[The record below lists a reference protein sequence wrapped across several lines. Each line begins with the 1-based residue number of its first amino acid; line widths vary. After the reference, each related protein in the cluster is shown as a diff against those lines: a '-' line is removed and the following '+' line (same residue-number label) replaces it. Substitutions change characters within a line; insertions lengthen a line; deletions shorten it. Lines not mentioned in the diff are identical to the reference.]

1 MSYWC
6 REIPLV
12 ENGHQLLLIYRW
24 TVIIQNET
32 STLHRLFQFSITQGP
47 LKVLQAKKFLLSVL
61 WRVHGKT
68 KNIDLIS
75 PKIISM
81 HFLCNV
87 RLGNGRIQVQKYR
100 GKMFPPCSVDTWM
113 RGQCYVQYLIP
124 RPSIKSHL
132 NENNKS
138 KSLTCWESSCCF
150 GLQWANDQLTLKR
163 GYKMVKSEPRPT
175 IANNRLTIKKLKWG
189 YPYFWSILFRQKTK
203 KEIPAD
209 SVDWAI

>member
-1 MSYWC
+1 MGINYFWFID
-6 REIPLV
+6 E
-12 ENGHQLLLIYRW
+12 GHDSNHTKWNKY
-24 TVIIQNET
+24 
-32 STLHRLFQFSITQGP
+32 HRLFQFSITQGP
-47 LKVLQAKKFLLSVL
+47 LRSCGLKSFFYYFSGVYTVKQ
-61 WRVHGKT
+61 

-100 GKMFPPCSVDTWM
+100 GKMFSPCSVDTWM

-138 KSLTCWESSCCF
+138 KSLICWESSCCF

-163 GYKMVKSEPRPT
+163 GYKMVKSEPRPL
-175 IANNRLTIKKLKWG
+175 LTIIWRLKN
-189 YPYFWSILFRQKTK
+189 
-203 KEIPAD
+203 
-209 SVDWAI
+209 